1 VARST
6 HEDAELLSRLP
17 TAFTYRQARER
28 GLSEWALRQLRAH
41 ERITAIGRGLYER
54 TDSPAA
60 DADLLAAALRAPRAT
75 LCLRSA
81 LARHN
86 LVDDIPADID
96 LALPRGTRAPA
107 LDGPYAWHRFDPATF
122 DLGRAGL
129 DIGAGASIGLY
140 SAERS
145 IIDAFRLR
153 RIEGPELGHDALRR
167 WLATRGAQPAALL
180 RLAAQF
186 PRTQAP
192 LRRAL
197 EVLL

>member
-1 VARST
+1 MAREAHDET
-6 HEDAELLSRLP
+6 ELLSRLP
-17 TAFTYRQARER
+17 ASFTYGQARER
-28 GLSEWALRQLRAH
+28 GLSEWALRQLHAH
-41 ERITAIGRGLYER
+41 DRISAIGRGLYER
-54 TDSPAA
+54 TDAPPA
-60 DADLLAAALRAPRAT
+60 DIDLLAAALRAPRAT
-75 LCLRSA
+75 LCLRTA
-81 LARHN
+81 LARHS
-86 LVDDIPADID
+86 LIDDIPADID

-122 DLGRAGL
+122 DLGRTDLA
-129 DIGAGASIGLY
+129 IGAGATIGLY

-153 RIEGPELGHDALRR
+153 RIEGPELGNEALRR
-167 WLATRGAQPAALL
+167 WLRTRGAQPAALL

-186 PRTQAP
+186 PRTEAP